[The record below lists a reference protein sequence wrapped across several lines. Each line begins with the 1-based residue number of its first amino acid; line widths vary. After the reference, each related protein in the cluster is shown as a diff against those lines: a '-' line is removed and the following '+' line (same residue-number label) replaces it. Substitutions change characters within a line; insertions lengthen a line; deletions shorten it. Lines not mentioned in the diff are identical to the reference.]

1 MVQLVRDEESF
12 EKEAYN
18 LLLSIHVQWFKVK
31 KTELDKLFP
40 ILLGHLYAKNDIF
53 SDQFSEKEAWSSKE
67 RLTKSD
73 DFRQY

>member
-53 SDQFSEKEAWSSKE
+53 SD
-67 RLTKSD
+67 
-73 DFRQY
+73 